1 MRKMFGK
8 LIFGL
13 LWAISAAQ
21 SPCQTDASDGYK
33 VRLSLQTALGSDA
46 YDWTPNEVF
55 LFRAT
60 LAFAMRNHLPDLE
73 FRVDD
78 VVVCEETPR
87 VSFWFVVRRP
97 DDPER
102 LVGGAEVELAIRK
115 SRKRINSAFLL
126 TDRTLEF
133 VGIAPTLLAPVAPA
147 TPPWL
152 IAFGVVMGAVGA
164 GFVVLVASSVIQKRR
179 TKKENAANAT
189 EDDDGESGPSKRLEN
204 GGARRQSG
212 SVANDGLANDGFSD
226 DERVTQM

>member
-1 MRKMFGK
+1 MFGK
-8 LIFGL
+8 LIFGI
-13 LWAISAAQ
+13 LWVISAGERLCL
-21 SPCQTDASDGYK
+21 PDASDGYK

-46 YDWTPNEVF
+46 YAWTPNEVF

-60 LAFAMRNHLPDLE
+60 LAFAMRNHLPGLE
-73 FRVDD
+73 FGVDD

-133 VGIAPTLLAPVAPA
+133 VGIAPTLTAPVAPA

-164 GFVVLVASSVIQKRR
+164 GFVVLVASSIIQKRR
-179 TKKENAANAT
+179 GKKENVAEDAT
-189 EDDDGESGPSKRLEN
+189 EDDDGESGTSKRLEN
-204 GGARRQSG
+204 GGARRQAG
-212 SVANDGLANDGFSD
+212 SLANDGLANDGFSD